1 MSDRILSLLGLA
13 RRAGRLSL
21 GNDAARESIFT
32 GEAKLILLA
41 RDLSARTTGGMQ
53 AAAQQGGVPWVGL
66 EQSLDEVG
74 MALGKRVGVIAV
86 NDQGFAK
93 RLTEL
98 TAQATDKREGLLL

>member
-21 GNDAARESIFT
+21 GNDAARESILS

-41 RDLSARTTGGMQ
+41 RDLSARTSGGMQ
-53 AAAQQGGVPWVGL
+53 TAAQQGGVPWVGM
-66 EQSLDEVG
+66 EQELDEIG
-74 MALGKRVGVIAV
+74 IALGKRVGVIAV

-93 RLTEL
+93 KLTEM
-98 TAQATDKREGLLL
+98 TAQATDKREGFNL